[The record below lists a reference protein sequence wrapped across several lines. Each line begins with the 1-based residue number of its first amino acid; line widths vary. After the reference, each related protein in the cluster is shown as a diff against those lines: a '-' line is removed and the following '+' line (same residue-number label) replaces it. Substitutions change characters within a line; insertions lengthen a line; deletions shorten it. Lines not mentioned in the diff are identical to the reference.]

1 MEGEWRK
8 KTAMTNLKKYLFTS
22 IDNSALIVFRVFFGF
37 LITLQAWGEIVTGKG
52 RKIFVD
58 PDFTFN
64 FIGFD
69 FLQTFPGTGPQ
80 MYGWMVVMGIFG
92 VMIMLGYKYRIAI
105 IGYAIMWS
113 TVYFMQKSAYN
124 NHYYLMMLLLWIM
137 AIFPAHRAFSL
148 DAKFNPSIRATT
160 MPRWVTVVI
169 IVQLWIVYTYA
180 SIAKFY
186 PDWLDATVPQ
196 ILMWSRR
203 DYWLIGDLLQE
214 RSIHWIISY
223 VGILFD
229 GLIIPLLLWK
239 RTRKWAFRISIFF
252 HLFNSIVFQ
261 IGIFPYLSLA
271 FTVFFYDPKY
281 IGKLFLARFRP
292 SLEQD
297 EIVTAEHLETSQ
309 LRNQSPNIPTW
320 GTSFIVVLLI
330 YFIIQIALPLRQH
343 FIEDNVLWT
352 EEGHRLSWRMML
364 RSKGGNVTFTIEDKE
379 TCKRTTVNQDE
390 YLSKT
395 QKRNVRSKP
404 DVIWQFAQI
413 LKKEQA
419 ELGNDVAVYA
429 RCSIK
434 VNGRKSKKLIDHTVD
449 LASVEWDWWNHNE
462 WVLPSDGYLEEKSPS
477 IENFKKRKE
486 REEKAKVTKAP
497 MKVEE

>member
-1 MEGEWRK
+1 MRRL
-8 KTAMTNLKKYLFTS
+8 TAYLFTR

-80 MYGWMVVMGIFG
+80 MYAWMVVMGIFG
-92 VMIMLGYKYRIAI
+92 VMIMLGYKYRLAI

-113 TVYFMQKSAYN
+113 TTYFMQKSGYN

-137 AIFPAHRAFSL
+137 AIFPANTSFSI
-148 DAKFNPSIRATT
+148 DAKHNPSIRDLS
-160 MPRWVTVVI
+160 MPRWVTVFI
-169 IVQLWIVYTYA
+169 IAQLWVVYTYA
-180 SIAKFY
+180 SVAKFY

-196 ILMWSRR
+196 ILMYSRK
-203 DYWLIGDLLQE
+203 DYWLVGDLLQE
-214 RSIHWIISY
+214 RFIHYIIAY

-281 IGKLFLARFRP
+281 IHKIFLSKWKAFYNP
-292 SLEQD
+292 TSAPAFSLENRKLERQD
-297 EIVTAEHLETSQ
+297 DK
-309 LRNQSPNIPTW
+309 IPTYAN
-320 GTSFIVVLLI
+320 GLLI
-330 YFIIQIALPLRQH
+330 FFMVYFIIQIALPVRQY

-352 EEGHRLSWRMML
+352 EEAHRLSWRMML
-364 RSKGGNVTFTIEDKE
+364 RTKTGSITFVIEDKQ
-379 TCKRTTVNQDE
+379 TCKRTIVQLDD

-395 QKRNVRSKP
+395 QQRNVRTKP
-404 DVIWQFAQI
+404 DMIWQFAQR
-413 LKKEQA
+413 LKREQEA
-419 ELGNDVAVYA
+419 LGNDVAIYA
-429 RCSIK
+429 NCRVRI
-434 VNGRKSKKLIDHTVD
+434 NGRPSKSLIDPEVD
-449 LASVEWDWWNHNE
+449 LGSVDWDWWNHNE
-462 WVLPSDGYLEEKSPS
+462 WILPSEDYLQKKSPS
-477 IENFKKRKE
+477 IEKFRERKE
-486 REEKAKVTKAP
+486 RAKKAKKSDEIEQAKAP
-497 MKVEE
+497 IEIQED